1 MGGTKVCRVVDFLSV
16 RNTSLSS
23 NYNRNQVI
31 LKSMVCSNFMHKL
44 PAKMHFNGIL
54 SINLIM
60 HFTTNSTNISLICG
74 IPYFEPAF
82 HKINIHK
89 QLLHKCERRRRSV
102 CCPWDELS
110 RNFFSMQQIF

>member
-16 RNTSLSS
+16 RNTWLSS

-31 LKSMVCSNFMHKL
+31 LKSMVCSNFTDELH
-44 PAKMHFNGIL
+44 AKIHYIGIL

-60 HFTTNSTNISLICG
+60 QFTTNSTNISLICG

-82 HKINIHK
+82 HKVSIHK
-89 QLLHKCERRRRSV
+89 QL
-102 CCPWDELS
+102 
-110 RNFFSMQQIF
+110 FA